1 VEKGIKNI
9 GTINKKGSVM
19 ERISEI
25 KHDIKNGQAHLEF
38 NKQLTISYAA
48 KLYTW
53 IMETEERVLIET
65 LALNSG
71 KESLIRLRGVIDK
84 ALEMAENVKTKK
96 EVHHER
102 RKKR

>member
-9 GTINKKGSVM
+9 GTIVKDGSLM
-19 ERISEI
+19 GSISEI
-25 KHDIKNGQAHLEF
+25 KFDNDKGNAHLEF

-53 IMETEERVLIET
+53 IMETEERVLVET